1 MTYVKFGRLIEED
14 TWNPKEIEKKAI
26 MFDEADIGKLKIC
39 SNESILH
46 YLCKAILVF
55 YLKRLHHRVVTEAVL
70 VDIGKMDVLD
80 LDTNTNYELESEK
93 SIANTMRKK
102 EKYLQAGIDLVVIR
116 LPTYT
121 TDIGEI
127 TEYVKRYIRPD

>member
-1 MTYVKFGRLIEED
+1 MIEEQ
-14 TWNPKEIEKKAI
+14 TWDPKEIAKKAI
-26 MFDEADIGKLKIC
+26 IFDAADIGKLKIC
-39 SNESILH
+39 SNETLLH

-55 YLKRLHHRVVTEAVL
+55 YLKRLHHRVLTEAKL
-70 VDIGKMDVLD
+70 IDIGKLDVLD
-80 LDTNTNYELESEK
+80 LDTNCNYELESEK

-127 TEYVKRYIRPD
+127 TDYVKRYIRPD